1 MSVSV
6 CLSISRVGNECARPP
21 DMSGSHMVVIC
32 SEEQLKVDLRA
43 CILLPFSYCP
53 VNVSPHDAM
62 LTLILAM
69 ALCLC
74 LSQVGVLL
82 KRMNESISFLACE
95 VPSIRPTL

>member
-6 CLSISRVGNECARPP
+6 CLSISGVENECARPP

-32 SEEQLKVDLRA
+32 SEEQLKVDQRA